1 MYIYTYRKSNSA
13 TLVSDRTYKN
23 QHCQLHAIK
32 KNSMPTDTIRKVHL
46 NNKFDD
52 SKELPVSMYSIIIEC
67 FYFYLIL

>member
-23 QHCQLHAIK
+23 QHCQLLS

-46 NNKFDD
+46 NNKFDN
-52 SKELPVSMYSIIIEC
+52 SKELPVSMYSM
-67 FYFYLIL
+67 YSMYYMYN